1 MTSVEEIVAAC
12 HTLLSWQSSPEQRRE
27 AEAFVTALRKA
38 NDGWSPLSECVGRAP
53 ALESAVRVL
62 AAQTLRA
69 QAQRQHQP
77 PAAQMV
83 LQAMQLLAMEAERA
97 DGRPVITQLCLA
109 AAAAAA
115 RADEWPVGEVL
126 SQLLAEW
133 LPDAVKLELVALLPE
148 ELDEKRLSMNPKR
161 RKALQE
167 ALRCSAVQME
177 GWARQAC
184 AVDGT
189 PTHHAPH
196 ADAVFRCVKSWISF
210 ELLPPAVVAAS
221 PLLQVALAAMLDGL
235 LGEAVRESAT
245 EVVCAA
251 CAMPERGPLHQ
262 LLPHLGALAAAAQVG
277 EPALRYVR
285 RCACRGLVAIGVAM
299 APDLLAWSPS
309 AGGAEGATLG
319 QLTAALGAC
328 SLDEELELSE
338 LSQDFWLALA
348 EALSATAGAEAN
360 GPLLQWMVGVCA
372 ARCVL
377 PLEFLIAL
385 TEEDGEEE
393 TEEARVG
400 AAEVL
405 KAVAEGPV
413 SHALVLMTRLDTE
426 LRALSEQAGAQVQGA
441 DSAAVANLEA
451 MVYLISMVGKPALS
465 DHGESAD
472 SESLAQCA
480 MQVLQSV
487 CSLAAQYSGVPL
499 LYRTCLVA
507 IGTLS
512 PTAGRSSTVL
522 NACVE
527 CVGGSLTVSAATM
540 RAWGRGEDHVGS
552 VAFWRLA
559 TNCAAQLRSTLPQ
572 LAAGTMTVEVRAA
585 MEGGRGW
592 GGRRTDG
599 RKLLVRGL
607 CAVMSESAQ
616 SSEEELVA
624 GATAVFGPMLAEL
637 QAGIAATPD
646 GSTTDA
652 TLWNEWCDIYCD
664 SVGVLSAGIAAAPPG
679 AVRLLWPEIWATV
692 TKAVELAW
700 TFGAA
705 SAVFEELMEVT
716 VEVLTALPR
725 CFATNTGEQVEGVAL
740 TAVCS
745 VAVAGFTRPALP
757 HAALWLQPLVAI
769 VRCGKDGPAAQHALT
784 SCFPEVVRGFLT
796 VLQSGG
802 STDENAMSWAAVYS
816 LVLDLATS
824 CPAVLS
830 CDGVLPSLLDALV
843 ADLLREDGY
852 SAADRAAGIAGLK
865 IVAKLRDWAPAK
877 PGSADAYAQLAALAH
892 QWLGSGGAVAT
903 AVGILRA
910 ASGALPPWMIDN
922 LADAL
927 WGLGEVL
934 GSDGLAAILHEALC
948 SELLPHPVRRLELK
962 ARETALGPLLAS
974 KDRRVFKRS
983 LKAITG
989 GKKKGVS
996 GAPPAASS

>member
-1 MTSVEEIVAAC
+1 MC
-12 HTLLSWQSSPEQRRE
+12 
-27 AEAFVTALRKA
+27 
-38 NDGWSPLSECVGRAP
+38 DRA
-53 ALESAVRVL
+53 
-62 AAQTLRA
+62 
-69 QAQRQHQP
+69 
-77 PAAQMV
+77 
-83 LQAMQLLAMEAERA
+83 
-97 DGRPVITQLCLA
+97 
-109 AAAAAA
+109 
-115 RADEWPVGEVL
+115 
-126 SQLLAEW
+126 
-133 LPDAVKLELVALLPE
+133 
-148 ELDEKRLSMNPKR
+148 
-161 RKALQE
+161 
-167 ALRCSAVQME
+167 
-177 GWARQAC
+177 
-184 AVDGT
+184 
-189 PTHHAPH
+189 
-196 ADAVFRCVKSWISF
+196 
-210 ELLPPAVVAAS
+210 
-221 PLLQVALAAMLDGL
+221 
-235 LGEAVRESAT
+235 
-245 EVVCAA
+245 
-251 CAMPERGPLHQ
+251 
-262 LLPHLGALAAAAQVG
+262 HL
-277 EPALRYVR
+277 PALRETLIHVR

-309 AGGAEGATLG
+309 SGGAEGATLG

-328 SLDEELELSE
+328 SLDEELDLSE

-377 PLEFLIAL
+377 PLAFLIAL
-385 TEEDGEEE
+385 TEADGEEE

-413 SHALVLMTRLDTE
+413 SHALALMTRLDTE
-426 LRALSEQAGAQVQGA
+426 LGALIEQAGAQAQAA

-451 MVYLISMVGKPALS
+451 MVYLISMVGKPALT
-465 DHGESAD
+465 DRGESAD
-472 SESLAQCA
+472 LDSLAQCA
-480 MQVLQSV
+480 TQVLQRV
-487 CSLAAQYSGVPL
+487 CSLAAQLSGVPL

-512 PTAGRSSTVL
+512 PTAGRSSAVL

-527 CVGGSLTVSAATM
+527 CVGGSLSLSAATM

-559 TNCAAQLRSTLPQ
+559 TNCAAQLRPTLPQ

-585 MEGGRGW
+585 METRGW

-607 CAVMSESAQ
+607 CAVMSESAVF
-616 SSEEELVA
+616 SEEELVA

-637 QAGIAATPD
+637 QAGITATPD

-652 TLWNEWCDIYCD
+652 ALWSDWCDIYCD

-679 AVRLLWPEIWATV
+679 AVRLLWPEIWVTV

-700 TFGAA
+700 TLGAA

-725 CFATNTGEQVEGVAL
+725 CFAANTGEEVEGVAL
-740 TAVCS
+740 TAVCT

-757 HAALWLQPLVAI
+757 HCALWLRPLVAI
-769 VRCGKDGPAAQHALT
+769 VRCGKDGPAAQHALA
-784 SCFPEVVRGFLT
+784 SCFPDVVRAFLT
-796 VLQSGG
+796 ALQSGPGGG
-802 STDENAMSWAAVYS
+802 SADENAMSWAAVYS

-824 CPAVLS
+824 CPAVL
-830 CDGVLPSLLDALV
+830 CGDGVLPSLLDALV
-843 ADLLREDGY
+843 ADLLREDGCGA
-852 SAADRAAGIAGLK
+852 SDRAAGISGLK
-865 IVAKLRDWAPAK
+865 IVAKLRDWATAK
-877 PGSADAYAQLAALAH
+877 PGSVDPHAQLSALAQ
-892 QWLGSGGAVAT
+892 QWLGSGGALAT

-934 GSDGLAAILHEALC
+934 GSEGLAAILNEALC
-948 SELLPHPVRRLELK
+948 SELLPHPVRRLKPE
-962 ARETALGPLLAS
+962 ARATALGLLLAS